1 MDKIYSGIYID
12 FDRNRLL
19 STVNVKQFEDRGRWI
34 RIHLLKNGEPME
46 LLGNETLSLSA
57 SVDNIVTAFEYS
69 KPGFFTTFTTPG
81 NKNKI
86 EFPVASFLT
95 EIAGRE
101 HCELKIVSTSGS
113 DVKTAY
119 TATFDLL
126 VEKSV
131 ATSESEKVLKTTDLA
146 KVLQDHEDRITALEE
161 SGGGGG
167 QIATALV
174 YSNAIYDNTLLEKV
188 EE

>member
-1 MDKIYSGIYID
+1 MDKIYSDIYID

-19 STVNVKQFEDRGRWI
+19 STVNVKQFEDRGRCI

-101 HCELKIVSTSGS
+101 
-113 DVKTAY
+113 
-119 TATFDLL
+119 
-126 VEKSV
+126 EKSV

-174 YSNAIYDNTLLEKV
+174 YSNAIYDNTLLEG
-188 EE
+188 

>member
-1 MDKIYSGIYID
+1 MDKIYSDIYID

-57 SVDNIVTAFEYS
+57 SVDNIVTAFE
-69 KPGFFTTFTTPG
+69 TPG

-161 SGGGGG
+161 NGSGGG
-167 QIATALV
+167 QIATAFV

>member
-69 KPGFFTTFTTPG
+69 KPEQPTRRHL
-81 NKNKI
+81 I
-86 EFPVASFLT
+86 
-95 EIAGRE
+95 
-101 HCELKIVSTSGS
+101 
-113 DVKTAY
+113 Y
-119 TATFDLL
+119 
-126 VEKSV
+126 
-131 ATSESEKVLKTTDLA
+131 VLRSLSQHLNRK
-146 KVLQDHEDRITALEE
+146 KFSKLQI
-161 SGGGGG
+161 
-167 QIATALV
+167 
-174 YSNAIYDNTLLEKV
+174 
-188 EE
+188 